1 MLLPL
6 PKHSGPAIFNLAPL
20 RFYQTDYSDYSD
32 GEGDDSN
39 EAGLSGMRGEE
50 FHSVQGRSGIEQVD
64 DLDYLSVEEKHASL
78 MDLSPSQIE
87 SLSQIDFNK
96 VIEDYFE
103 LDYANMTDEGID
115 RAFSQISGTDIA
127 H

>member
-1 MLLPL
+1 
-6 PKHSGPAIFNLAPL
+6 
-20 RFYQTDYSDYSD
+20 
-32 GEGDDSN
+32 
-39 EAGLSGMRGEE
+39 
-50 FHSVQGRSGIEQVD
+50 
-64 DLDYLSVEEKHASL
+64 

-87 SLSQIDFNK
+87 ILSQIDFNK

-103 LDYANMTDEGID
+103 SDFANLSDEGID

>member
-1 MLLPL
+1 M
-6 PKHSGPAIFNLAPL
+6 
-20 RFYQTDYSDYSD
+20 
-32 GEGDDSN
+32 
-39 EAGLSGMRGEE
+39 
-50 FHSVQGRSGIEQVD
+50 QGRSGIEQVD

-87 SLSQIDFNK
+87 SLSHSDFNK

-103 LDYANMTDEGID
+103 SDYANMTDEGID